1 MGYLTEIFLKGHV
14 TIDHPYPSVWRRL
27 QPNTACCMYRHAT
40 DNAMIKP

>member
-27 QPNTACCMYRHAT
+27 QPNTACCMYRHTT